1 MSSTVRNHPPP
12 NPPAAAVSKSTLTIS
27 KVVAGAG
34 AAATT
39 AVAGSSFGADGT
51 VVGAAVGSVVS
62 AVATV
67 TYERS
72 LDRTRKMV
80 VARVRPRGGGGVEIT
95 QVMPTEALATEALA
109 TEAMSSEVTQVI
121 AVPRPGGAPGHARAA
136 GATGPTRAT
145 ADARV
150 GEPVAP
156 VPTPRRTRLPL
167 LAGATVVIFLVGL
180 LAVTGIELLAGGP
193 VLSSHGERS
202 TSVGTVLGV
211 DKDGESSTTAEPTAE
226 VTPGA
231 TAESSAAAT
240 ESASPTSTKRTGAE
254 ATRSGGRA
262 DQGSGVS
269 ATPAPG
275 RRASATPTAPAG
287 LPGLREG
294 NG

>member
-95 QVMPTEALATEALA
+95 QVMPTEALATEA
-109 TEAMSSEVTQVI
+109 MSSEVTQVI
-121 AVPRPGGAPGHARAA
+121 AVPRPGGAPGHAWAA
-136 GATGPTRAT
+136 GANGPTRAT

-193 VLSSHGERS
+193 VLSRH
-202 TSVGTVLGV
+202 
-211 DKDGESSTTAEPTAE
+211 D
-226 VTPGA
+226 
-231 TAESSAAAT
+231 
-240 ESASPTSTKRTGAE
+240 
-254 ATRSGGRA
+254 
-262 DQGSGVS
+262 
-269 ATPAPG
+269 
-275 RRASATPTAPAG
+275 
-287 LPGLREG
+287 
-294 NG
+294 

>member
-1 MSSTVRNHPPP
+1 MSSSVRDHPPP
-12 NPPAAAVSKSTLTIS
+12 NPPAAAVSKSSVTFS

-39 AVAGSSFGADGT
+39 AVVGSSFGADGT

-80 VARVRPRGGGGVEIT
+80 VARVRPRDGGGVEIT
-95 QVMPTEALATEALA
+95 QVMSTEALA

-121 AVPRPGGAPGHARAA
+121 AVPRPAGASGHARAA
-136 GATGPTRAT
+136 GATGPTRGT
-145 ADARV
+145 GDARV

-180 LAVTGIELLAGGP
+180 LGVTGIELLAGGP

-211 DKDGESSTTAEPTAE
+211 DKGADSSTTAEA
-226 VTPGA
+226 TPSA

-240 ESASPTSTKRTGAE
+240 ESASPTSSKRPGAE

-262 DQGSGVS
+262 DEGSGVS

-275 RRASATPTAPAG
+275 RRASATPAAPAG
-287 LPGLREG
+287 LPGLRKATDKALESG
-294 NG
+294 

>member
-1 MSSTVRNHPPP
+1 M
-12 NPPAAAVSKSTLTIS
+12 SKSSLTIS

-39 AVAGSSFGADGT
+39 AVAGSAFGADGT

-62 AVATV
+62 ALATV

-80 VARVRPRGGGGVEIT
+80 VARVRPRDGGGAEIT
-95 QVMPTEALATEALA
+95 QVMSTEALA
-109 TEAMSSEVTQVI
+109 TEAMSSDVTQVI
-121 AVPRPGGAPGHARAA
+121 PVQRPAGATGHARAA

-145 ADARV
+145 GDARV
-150 GEPVAP
+150 GGPIAP

-180 LAVTGIELLAGGP
+180 MAVTGIELLTGGP
-193 VLSSHGERS
+193 VLSSPGERS

-211 DKDGESSTTAEPTAE
+211 DKGADSSTTAEA
-226 VTPGA
+226 TPSA

-240 ESASPTSTKRTGAE
+240 ESASPTSSKQSGAE
-254 ATRSGGRA
+254 ATRSGRRA
-262 DQGSGVS
+262 DEGSGVS
-269 ATPAPG
+269 VTPAPG
-275 RRASATPTAPAG
+275 PGASATRSPSRG
-287 LPGLREG
+287 
-294 NG
+294 

>member
-1 MSSTVRNHPPP
+1 MSSSLRNHPPP
-12 NPPAAAVSKSTLTIS
+12 NPPAVAGSKSSLTIS

-39 AVAGSSFGADGT
+39 AVAGSVFGADGT

-62 AVATV
+62 AVATA

-80 VARVRPRGGGGVEIT
+80 VARVRPRDGGGVEIT
-95 QVMPTEALATEALA
+95 QVMSTEALATEAV
-109 TEAMSSEVTQVI
+109 SSDVTQVI
-121 AVPRPGGAPGHARAA
+121 PVQRPAAPTGHARAA

-145 ADARV
+145 GDARV

-156 VPTPRRTRLPL
+156 VQTPRHTRLPL

-180 LAVTGIELLAGGP
+180 MAVTGIELLACGP
-193 VLSSHGERS
+193 VLSSHDERS

-211 DKDGESSTTAEPTAE
+211 EKGADTSTTAEA
-226 VTPGA
+226 TPSA

-240 ESASPTSTKRTGAE
+240 ESASPTSSKQSGAQ

-262 DQGSGVS
+262 DEGSGVS

-275 RRASATPTAPAG
+275 RRASATPAAPAG
-287 LPGLREG
+287 QPGLLKG
-294 NG
+294 DG